1 MPETR
6 RVSCPACS
14 AVYEWEGTL
23 GRQTCCPACSAW
35 LHCCMA
41 CRFYDTSRFNDC
53 GEPAADRVVDK
64 EVANFCDYWEGS
76 AGTSPGDDEGGAKSE
91 LEKLFKGGS

>member
-53 GEPAADRVVDK
+53 SEPAADRVVDK
-64 EVANFCDYWEGS
+64 EVAEDKE
-76 AGTSPGDDEGGAKSE
+76 EKESE
-91 LEKLFKGGS
+91 EENESEEEAEEDNAEVVVDK